1 MGQKV
6 NPIGFRLSVRR
17 NWSARW
23 YANKFDYSSFMKEDN
38 CIRGFLEKKL
48 RYASVPRIVIERAS
62 TRTRVTIWTAR
73 PGIVIGRK
81 GQELDSLRD
90 SLNRAVGKEVR
101 LEIQE
106 IKKPDLVAS
115 LVAESVALQLERR
128 IAFRRAM
135 KKAVQTTMSMGAEG
149 IRIQCAGRLAG
160 ADIARTEQLREGRV
174 PLHTLRENIDYG
186 LVEANTVYGIIGIKC
201 WICLKDEDKI
211 FKPLVPCLSYYHL
224 APSTERSTR
233 VVSVGLPQEAIPFLL
248 GNSEFNHSPVAE

>member
-6 NPIGFRLSVRR
+6 NPIGFRLGVRR

-23 YANKFDYSSFMKEDN
+23 YANKHDYSKFMEEDN
-38 CIRGFLEKKL
+38 KIRGFLEKKL
-48 RYASVPRIVIERAS
+48 RFASVPRIVIERAS

-81 GQELDSLRD
+81 GQELDNLRD
-90 SLNRAVGKEVR
+90 TLNRTVGNDVR

-115 LVAESVALQLERR
+115 LAAENVALQLERR

-174 PLHTLRENIDYG
+174 PLHTLRADIDYASIRAETTYG
-186 LVEANTVYGIIGIKC
+186 TIGVKVWVFRGEILDGMASAHNPPAETKQPAKRPRRERRDRRSEA
-201 WICLKDEDKI
+201 
-211 FKPLVPCLSYYHL
+211 
-224 APSTERSTR
+224 
-233 VVSVGLPQEAIPFLL
+233 
-248 GNSEFNHSPVAE
+248 